1 MDKKTPSPCRVCLA
15 RNVQIMGWVYNL
27 HETDPNSDI
36 PRVIAI
42 CLVCST
48 LAFLAVCL
56 RFYVRISN
64 KRFPWIDDYAAL
76 VSLLL
81 TLAYAG
87 IAVAQ
92 TRWGQGLSAAYF
104 PKENIIPFSKIQY
117 AGGPIYCL
125 DVLGFKV
132 ALLTSYLRIAGII
145 EQYRKIIITA
155 IVVCVINQLIFA
167 LIISISC
174 IPCASIEENG
184 LSDIRQVAKQ
194 WDDSLEGHCIQTL
207 PFYFALGGTS
217 IALDLIIIALPL
229 PVLWK
234 LQLRSKQKALLAC
247 LFALGFFVTVVQIIR
262 VFTVRDLKTYTDS
275 KNIVIWSCIE
285 VSLGVIIACVP
296 TYGPLFKSFSST
308 VNSYRNRETSR
319 TYALDS
325 VRQVTGTGLG
335 RRKSNFEPIYESKG
349 RQSTVIRSGAKTNDG
364 DSEEHMLSEAK
375 NMKVYVTSEF
385 TVKSGATL

>member
-1 MDKKTPSPCRVCLA
+1 
-15 RNVQIMGWVYNL
+15 MGWVYNL

-81 TLAYAG
+81 TLAYVG

-155 IVVCVINQLIFA
+155 IVMCVVNQLTFA
-167 LIISISC
+167 LIISVSC
-174 IPCASIEENG
+174 IP
-184 LSDIRQVAKQ
+184 VAKQ
-194 WDDSLEGHCIQTL
+194 WDESLEGHCIQTL

-262 VFTVRDLKTYTDS
+262 IFTVRDLKTYTDS

-285 VSLGVIIACVP
+285 VSLGVIIACIP
-296 TYGPLFKSFSST
+296 TYGPLFKSFAST

-325 VRQVTGTGLG
+325 VHQVTGTGLG
-335 RRKSNFEPIYESKG
+335 RRKSIFEPIYESEG
-349 RQSTVIRSGAKTNDG
+349 QQATVIRSGAKTNDG
-364 DSEEHMLSEAK
+364 DSEEHMLSEAE

-385 TVKSGATL
+385 IVKSGAAL